1 MTDEAQG
8 GVTVNIGSGGGKINR
23 SPIRVGDIAGM
34 DQIKLE
40 GINPPDPRDAVIQ
53 HLYDELNEA
62 KQRIR
67 TIEQYIAGS
76 ALGEPGLTIQIKE
89 LKAELKRVDAAALD
103 TRIANIEALLLQYTR
118 NNVSIDKYVFM
129 AVVALLFLA
138 IPAVFLFLWLA
149 RR

>member
-1 MTDEAQG
+1 MTDGAQG
-8 GVTVNIGSGGGKINR
+8 GVTVNIGNKGGKLDN
-23 SPIRVGDIAGM
+23 SPIKFGNIAGM
-34 DQIKLE
+34 DQINIE
-40 GINPPDPRDAVIQ
+40 APTPPDPRDAMIQ
-53 HLYDELNEA
+53 RLYEELNEA

-149 RR
+149 GR